1 MRQQKIKLNYKIIT
15 ENENLVS
22 SHFGVEYP
30 NGRYNPFTAFTD
42 YNTVVSKEGES
53 LKITLL
59 TSYLAEIQDS
69 LKEMKLLIT
78 KSYTT
83 YDLVTKV
90 TSSEEHTEEVN
101 FLDLSYEIEA
111 QRISFLIA

>member
-30 NGRYNPFTAFTD
+30 NGRYITD